1 MAINQDLVD
10 EQVYSWT
17 EMYKKSAI
25 SFLVLAALATKNMW
39 SKDIGGWI
47 RQTSGWEMSERSLY
61 RVLRRMEKQGSI
73 EFTTEPVA
81 RTGAERKVFA
91 LTSEG
96 EAILNSVRKELSY
109 LLKAL

>member
-17 EMYKKSAI
+17 EMHKKSAV

-39 SKDIGGWI
+39 SKDIGDWI

-73 EFTTEPVA
+73 EFTSEPVA

-91 LTSEG
+91 ITPDG
-96 EAILNSVRKELSY
+96 EAILKSIRSELTY
-109 LLKAL
+109 LIKA

>member
-10 EQVYSWT
+10 EQAYSWT
-17 EMYKKSAI
+17 EMHKKSAV

-39 SKDIGGWI
+39 SKDIESWI
-47 RQTSGWEMSERSLY
+47 KNMAGWEMSERSLY

-81 RTGAERKVFA
+81 RTGVERKVF
-91 LTSEG
+91 TITPEG
-96 EAILNSVRKELSY
+96 EAILKSIRNELSY
-109 LLKAL
+109 LTKV